1 MMLSEA
7 VELLVNATLADGRS
21 ERTAESYAAALAALV
36 DFLGADRAV
45 EGVTIADLRAY
56 VARLRGQG
64 VRYAAHPGRAP
75 VPGGLAAAT
84 IASRVRAVKR
94 LFRFLEDEGAI
105 VGNPAR
111 RLLQPRPGRGVQ
123 PKAITAE
130 DLRLLLAAT
139 GGADVMQRRDR
150 AVVLFLAD
158 TGCRAGGLAGL
169 RLGDLSLDRLQAQV
183 TEKGQ
188 KTRLVYFSPVTAAAL
203 AAWLEARPESA
214 SEHVFLNLR
223 RPGEGLTANGLKELL
238 RRLGKKAGCKGPH
251 NAHAFRHGFARA
263 FLQSGGNLSHLADL
277 LGHSSVLTTWA
288 SYAIFNTEELGR
300 IHAQHNPLLH
310 YYLNT
315 PEGG

>member
-1 MMLSEA
+1 MKLSEA

-130 DLRLLLAAT
+130 DL
-139 GGADVMQRRDR
+139 
-150 AVVLFLAD
+150 
-158 TGCRAGGLAGL
+158 
-169 RLGDLSLDRLQAQV
+169 
-183 TEKGQ
+183 
-188 KTRLVYFSPVTAAAL
+188 
-203 AAWLEARPESA
+203 
-214 SEHVFLNLR
+214 
-223 RPGEGLTANGLKELL
+223 
-238 RRLGKKAGCKGPH
+238 
-251 NAHAFRHGFARA
+251 
-263 FLQSGGNLSHLADL
+263 